1 MARYI
6 DADMAIEMIENDCL
20 EQVYYSKQDA
30 IDCIEGM
37 PKADVVEVKRGE
49 WIAEQKG
56 VEYCEFVCSICN
68 SVVGKTDQFDET
80 EVTQFSEW
88 YSYCPNCGAD
98 MRGAE

>member
-6 DADMAIEMIENDCL
+6 EAVECAEIISEKMNIPLGDLVDVFAEVPSAE
-20 EQVYYSKQDA
+20 
-30 IDCIEGM
+30 
-37 PKADVVEVKRGE
+37 VVEVRRGE

-56 VEYCEFVCSICN
+56 AEYCEFVCSICN

-88 YSYCPNCGAD
+88 YSYLPKLWC
-98 MRGAE
+98 